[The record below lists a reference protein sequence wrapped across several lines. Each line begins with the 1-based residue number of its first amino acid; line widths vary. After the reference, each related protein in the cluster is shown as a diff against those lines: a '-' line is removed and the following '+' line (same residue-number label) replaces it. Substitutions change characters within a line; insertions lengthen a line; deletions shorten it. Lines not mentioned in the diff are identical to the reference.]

1 MIKLT
6 VKELFRLSA
15 KRGYYYIPPSQT
27 GGIRSLSVCLPSG
40 VCGWTVNGRGLKRK
54 DYRDRV
60 SHEIGHCEKGAF
72 YTRLSAPTCRGKC
85 EESARRWQYEHM
97 IGRDELERAVRS
109 GKKTP
114 WELAD
119 YFDLPEYLILGAIR
133 YFEEIRA

>member
-1 MIKLT
+1 MT
-6 VKELFRLSA
+6 TAELFRLSA

-27 GGIRSLSVCLPSG
+27 GGIPSLSVCLPSG

-60 SHEIGHCEKGAF
+60 SHEIGHCERGAF

-97 IGRDELERAVRS
+97 IGKDALDDAFRRGITAL
-109 GKKTP
+109 
-114 WELAD
+114 WELSEL
-119 YFDLPEYLILGAIR
+119 FDLPEDLIAGAVR
-133 YFEEIRA
+133 YFADVRA